1 MIRKCC
7 KSSSLSCLAEN
18 TLGFNDRLDI
28 TLYECK
34 NKKYERKRNLHRRIT
49 RWCHCPYYL
58 QGTTHY
64 GALSSLDALL
74 SFLGEFEL
82 DIEDLETSWKKI
94 NRQIQELIEKN
105 PEFQDVIDKL
115 RKAKIKGSWASVK
128 ESVKKDEKV
137 INLKDFLEPR

>member
-1 MIRKCC
+1 M
-7 KSSSLSCLAEN
+7 
-18 TLGFNDRLDI
+18 
-28 TLYECK
+28 
-34 NKKYERKRNLHRRIT
+34 
-49 RWCHCPYYL
+49 
-58 QGTTHY
+58 
-64 GALSSLDALL
+64 L

>member
-1 MIRKCC
+1 
-7 KSSSLSCLAEN
+7 
-18 TLGFNDRLDI
+18 
-28 TLYECK
+28 
-34 NKKYERKRNLHRRIT
+34 
-49 RWCHCPYYL
+49 
-58 QGTTHY
+58 
-64 GALSSLDALL
+64 LSSLGALL

>member
-1 MIRKCC
+1 
-7 KSSSLSCLAEN
+7 
-18 TLGFNDRLDI
+18 
-28 TLYECK
+28 
-34 NKKYERKRNLHRRIT
+34 
-49 RWCHCPYYL
+49 
-58 QGTTHY
+58 
-64 GALSSLDALL
+64 LSSLDALL

-115 RKAKIKGSWASVK
+115 RKAKIKGSWASIK